1 MDIIKII
8 QLAFDALRER
18 KVRSI
23 LTILMVTTGT
33 SLLIAVNGLTT
44 GFLAFADKQFSML
57 APNVIFVSPAPTQ
70 SSGLG
75 GGPPP
80 APKIVLTS
88 VVADRIRNLPA
99 VSDAIPNYTGVI
111 SIESRGKVQNARV
124 FAQDIMK
131 IYSIA
136 PGIEF
141 EEGSILSN
149 NQSSIVIS
157 ERIARPPGDSIPFAT
172 IGQTV
177 VVKYSYVDEDG
188 ERKTNSRTFVVR
200 GIFKLT
206 GNPTIDGAAI
216 IHPDVAN
223 MLMNKK
229 GRYDG
234 IVVLARNSDLV
245 EDVEDGIRRLY
256 GNDVGITSSKVI
268 LATIRQFIGG
278 ITTFLFSI
286 AVISLIVGAIGIITT
301 LYTSVLERTREIGI
315 LKAIGAQNRHILL
328 LFLMEALIIGSM
340 GAVVGIPL
348 GMAGGDLLSNL
359 APGNREAPPDAR
371 SRPLYTLEDITR
383 VCALSIGLSAV
394 SGLYPSFRASRLDPI
409 VALGRL

>member
-1 MDIIKII
+1 
-8 QLAFDALRER
+8 
-18 KVRSI
+18 
-23 LTILMVTTGT
+23 
-33 SLLIAVNGLTT
+33 
-44 GFLAFADKQFSML
+44 
-57 APNVIFVSPAPTQ
+57 
-70 SSGLG
+70 
-75 GGPPP
+75 
-80 APKIVLTS
+80 
-88 VVADRIRNLPA
+88 
-99 VSDAIPNYTGVI
+99 
-111 SIESRGKVQNARV
+111 
-124 FAQDIMK
+124 
-131 IYSIA
+131 
-136 PGIEF
+136 
-141 EEGSILSN
+141 
-149 NQSSIVIS
+149 
-157 ERIARPPGDSIPFAT
+157 
-172 IGQTV
+172 
-177 VVKYSYVDEDG
+177 VKYSYVDEDG
-188 ERKTNSRTFVVR
+188 ERKTNSRTLVVR

-229 GRYDG
+229 SRYDG

-245 EDVEDGIRRLY
+245 EDVEDGIKRLY

-268 LATIRQFIGG
+268 LTTIRQFIGG

-286 AVISLIVGAIGIITT
+286 AVISLVVGAIGIITT

-328 LFLMEALIIGSM
+328 LFLMEALIIGSI

-371 SRPLYTLEDITR
+371 SRPLYTAEDIAR

>member
-1 MDIIKII
+1 MDIIKIT

-44 GFLAFADKQFSML
+44 GFLVFADKQFSML

-75 GGPPP
+75 GGPPQ

-88 VVADRIRNLPA
+88 VVVDRIKNLPA
-99 VSDAIPNYTGVI
+99 VSDVIPNYTGVV
-111 SIESRGKVQNARV
+111 SIESRGKVQNARI
-124 FAQDIMK
+124 FAQDITK

-157 ERIARPPGDSIPFAT
+157 ERIARPPGDPVQFAT

-229 GRYDG
+229 SRYDG

-268 LATIRQFIGG
+268 LTTIRQF
-278 ITTFLFSI
+278 I

-328 LFLMEALIIGSM
+328 LFLMEALIIGSI
-340 GAVVGIPL
+340 GAVIGIPL

-371 SRPLYTLEDITR
+371 SRPLYTVEDITR
-383 VCALSIGLSAV
+383 VCALSIGLSVV